1 MQDVVG
7 QDLCGQS
14 FVVFSTRNSDQN
26 SIKTLSQF
34 AQKIGL
40 TTYTVLSKDNASSVA
55 IEAHCTDPKSI
66 INIRA
71 EANSAQ
77 VDVNIVSGNIRRKKL
92 LLADMDATIIIGE
105 SLDELANL
113 AGIAE
118 KITPI
123 TKRAMA
129 GELDFQEALSARL
142 SFLNGQ
148 PETLLHQVVKNTQ
161 ITDGAHEVVGTMRA
175 HGAHCY
181 LVSGGFTFLSGVIAH
196 QLGFTDHHSNIIGIS
211 NGMLTGKA
219 VPPIL
224 DQQAKLRFLV
234 QYIKKFNLKPDDCLC
249 VGDGANDMAMLQHAG
264 MGVAF
269 QGKPTLRKKI
279 ELQLN
284 HTDLT
289 GLLYLQGYHSAEF
302 STSKPC

>member
-1 MQDVVG
+1 MQDVVR
-7 QDLCGQS
+7 QDLCAQS
-14 FVVFSTRNSDQN
+14 IVVFSTRNSDQN
-26 SIKTLSQF
+26 SIKDLLHFVQQT
-34 AQKIGL
+34 GV
-40 TTYTVLSKDNASSVA
+40 TTYTVLSNDGASSVA
-55 IEAHCTDPKSI
+55 LEARCSDPSSM

-71 EANSAQ
+71 EANSAHI
-77 VDVNIVSGNIRRKKL
+77 DVNIVSGYVRRKKL
-92 LLADMDATIIIGE
+92 LLADMDATFIRGE
-105 SLDELANL
+105 SLDNLAEL

-118 KITPI
+118 KIIPI
-123 TKRAMA
+123 TKRAMT

-142 SFLNGQ
+142 SFLTGQ

-175 HGAHCY
+175 HGAHCF
-181 LVSGGFTFLSGVIAH
+181 LVSGGFTFLSTVIAH
-196 QLGFTDHHSNIIGIS
+196 QLGFTDHHSNIMGIA

-224 DQQAKLRFLV
+224 DKQAKLRFLK
-234 QYIKKFNLKPDDCLC
+234 YYTRKFDLSTADCLC

-269 QGKPTLRKKI
+269 DGKPALRKKI
-279 ELQLN
+279 DLQLN

-302 STSKPC
+302 SNS

>member
-7 QDLCGQS
+7 QDLCEQS

-26 SIKTLSQF
+26 SIKALSHF
-34 AQKIGL
+34 ALQTGL
-40 TTYTVLSKDNASSVA
+40 TTYTVLSKENASSVA
-55 IEAHCTDPKSI
+55 IEAHCSDPASM
-66 INIRA
+66 INVRA

-77 VDVNIVSGNIRRKKL
+77 IDVNIVSGHTRRKKL
-92 LLADMDATIIIGE
+92 LLADMDATIISGE
-105 SLDELANL
+105 SLDELADL

-118 KITPI
+118 KIIPI

-161 ITDGAHEVVGTMRA
+161 ITDGAHELVGTMRA

-196 QLGFTDHHSNIIGIS
+196 QLGFTDHHSNIMGIS

-224 DQQAKLRFLV
+224 DQQAKRRFLEH
-234 QYIKKFNLKPDDCLC
+234 YIKKFNLKPNDCLC
-249 VGDGANDMAMLQHAG
+249 VGDGANDIAMLQYAG

-269 QGKPTLRKKI
+269 EGKPALRKKI
-279 ELQLN
+279 NLQLN

-302 STSKPC
+302 STS

>member
-1 MQDVVG
+1 MQDVVRQELSG
-7 QDLCGQS
+7 KS
-14 FVVFSTRNSDQN
+14 IIVFSTLNSEQN
-26 SIKTLSQF
+26 SIKALSDF
-34 AQKIGL
+34 AQQTDL
-40 TTYTVLSKDNASSVA
+40 TSFTVLSNGSSSSVA
-55 IEAHCTDPKSI
+55 LEARYSYHPSI
-66 INIRA
+66 MEIRTK
-71 EANSAQ
+71 ANLAQ
-77 VDVNIVSGNIRRKKL
+77 IDVNIISGSNRRKKRL
-92 LLADMDATIIIGE
+92 LLADMDATIIRDE
-105 SLDELANL
+105 SLDELADL
-113 AGIAE
+113 AGIPD
-118 KITPI
+118 KIIPI

-161 ITDGAHEVVGTMRA
+161 ITDGAHELVGTMRA

-196 QLGFTDHHSNIIGIS
+196 QLGFTDHHSNIMGVS

-224 DQQAKLRFLV
+224 DQQAKLRFLEH
-234 QYIKKFNLKPDDCLC
+234 YIKKFNLESDDCLC
-249 VGDGANDMAMLQHAG
+249 VGDGANDMAMLKHAG

-269 QGKPTLRKKI
+269 QGKPALRKKI

-302 STSKPC
+302 STS

>member
-1 MQDVVG
+1 MQDAVG
-7 QDLCGQS
+7 QELCRQS
-14 FVVFSTRNSDQN
+14 FVVFSTRNSHQN
-26 SIKTLSQF
+26 SIKALLNF
-34 AQKIGL
+34 AQQRGF
-40 TTYTVLSKDNASSVA
+40 TTYSVLSKDNASSVA
-55 IEAHCTDPKSI
+55 IEAHCSDPASM

-77 VDVNIVSGNIRRKKL
+77 IDVNIVSGHIRRKKL
-92 LLADMDATIIIGE
+92 LLADMDATVIRGE

-118 KITPI
+118 KIIPI

-142 SFLNGQ
+142 SFLTGQ

-161 ITDGAHEVVGTMRA
+161 ITDGAHEVVSTMRE

-196 QLGFTDHHSNIIGIS
+196 QLGFSNHHSNIMGIA

-224 DQQAKLRFLV
+224 DKQAKLKFLMH
-234 QYIKKFNLKPDDCLC
+234 YTRKFNLTPEDCLC
-249 VGDGANDMAMLQHAG
+249 VGDGANDIAMLLHAG

-269 QGKPTLRKKI
+269 EGKPALREKI
-279 ELQLN
+279 NLQLN

-302 STSKPC
+302 STS